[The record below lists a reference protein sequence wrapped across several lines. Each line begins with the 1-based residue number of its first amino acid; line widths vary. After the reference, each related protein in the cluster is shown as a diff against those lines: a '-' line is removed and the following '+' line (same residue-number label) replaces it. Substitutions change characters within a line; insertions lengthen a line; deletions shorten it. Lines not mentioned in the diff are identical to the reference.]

1 MFSIE
6 VKNHIEKDEIKEAI
20 QMIADEIDE
29 IKDQL
34 KNMEY
39 SND

>member
-6 VKNHIEKDEIKEAI
+6 IKKHIDRDEIKEAI
-20 QMIADEIDE
+20 QMIADEIDNIQE
-29 IKDQL
+29 QF
-34 KNMEY
+34 KNMEM